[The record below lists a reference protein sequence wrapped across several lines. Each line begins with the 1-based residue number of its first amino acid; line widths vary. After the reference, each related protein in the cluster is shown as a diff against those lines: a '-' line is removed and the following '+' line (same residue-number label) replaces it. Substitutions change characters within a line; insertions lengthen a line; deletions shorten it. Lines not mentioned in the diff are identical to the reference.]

1 MPLQKITSENS
12 GKKEKQS
19 STKIEDVANTNLKP
33 PGLSKKV
40 SMMGGMDSMVKPPS
54 LNRDNSVLHSN
65 PVIDKSSA
73 KPSLPFV
80 KSSIEKIASGSEET
94 TAANSKAKASTGDS
108 FLRPPSPSTQK

>member
-1 MPLQKITSENS
+1 M
-12 GKKEKQS
+12 
-19 STKIEDVANTNLKP
+19 ANTNYKP

-65 PVIDKSSA
+65 PIIDKSFA
-73 KPSLPFV
+73 PPSLSKE
-80 KSSIEKIASGSEET
+80 KSTIEKIGSEET

-108 FLRPPSPSTQK
+108 FLRLPSPSSQK

>member
-1 MPLQKITSENS
+1 M
-12 GKKEKQS
+12 
-19 STKIEDVANTNLKP
+19 ANINHKP

-73 KPSLPFV
+73 PLSLSKA
-80 KSSIEKIASGSEET
+80 KSTFEKADQEES
-94 TAANSKAKASTGDS
+94 TAANSKAKASTGES
-108 FLRPPSPSTQK
+108 FLRPPSPSAQK